1 MFFDSFADLLRV
13 LVTGVLA
20 YAGLIV
26 LLRASG
32 KRTLTKMN
40 AFDFVVTVALGSTLA
55 TIILNN
61 DVALAEGVLA
71 LAVLIFLQ
79 YAVTWFSVRLPVV
92 RRVVA
97 SEPAMLLHKGR
108 FLHEAMRRERINER
122 INEEEIRQAMR
133 KDGMDDL
140 SRVRAVVLESDGTF
154 SVIPEGR

>member
-108 FLHEAMRRERINER
+108 FLHEAMRRERINE
-122 INEEEIRQAMR
+122 EEIRQAMR

>member
-1 MFFDSFADLLRV
+1 MFFDSLTDMLRV

-20 YAGLIV
+20 YAALIV

-79 YAVTWFSVRLPVV
+79 FAVTWLSVRLPIV

-97 SEPAMLLHKGR
+97 SEPAMLLHRGE
-108 FLHEAMRRERINER
+108 FLHGAMRRERV
-122 INEEEIRQAMR
+122 NEEEVRQAMR
-133 KDGMDDL
+133 KEGNDDL
-140 SRVRAVVLESDGTF
+140 SKIRAVVLESDGTF
-154 SVIPEGR
+154 SVIPEN

>member
-1 MFFDSFADLLRV
+1 MFFDSWSDMWRV

-61 DVALAEGVLA
+61 DIALAEGVLA

-79 YAVTWFSVRLPVV
+79 YLVAWLAVRFPPIRKVI
-92 RRVVA
+92 A
-97 SEPAMLLHKGR
+97 SEPAMLLHKGE
-108 FLHEAMRRERINER
+108 FLHEAMRRERV
-122 INEEEIRQAMR
+122 NEEEIRQAMR
-133 KDGMDDL
+133 KNGKDDL
-140 SRVRAVVLESDGTF
+140 SNIHAVVLESDGTF
-154 SVIPEGR
+154 SVIPED